1 VVFAVVGSAAV
12 LVPAGLAAG
21 LTHGLRAHDLGRQVP
36 RVLGGALVQL
46 PAVWAIAAVAVV
58 LFGFAPR
65 IVPASW
71 GVLGGCL
78 LLGQLGP
85 VLKLPQWVMDVSPFT
100 HVPKIPGSPLSTAP
114 LVVLTL
120 VAGLLGLIGL
130 LGFRRRD
137 IG

>member
-1 VVFAVVGSAAV
+1 
-12 LVPAGLAAG
+12 
-21 LTHGLRAHDLGRQVP
+21 
-36 RVLGGALVQL
+36 VQL

-65 IVPASW
+65 MVPASW
-71 GVLGGCL
+71 GVLGVCL

-85 VLKLPQWVMDVSPFT
+85 VLKLPERVMDVSPFT
-100 HVPKIPGSPLSTAP
+100 HVPKVPGSRLSTTP

-120 VAGLLGLIGL
+120 VAGLLGLLGL

-137 IG
+137 VG